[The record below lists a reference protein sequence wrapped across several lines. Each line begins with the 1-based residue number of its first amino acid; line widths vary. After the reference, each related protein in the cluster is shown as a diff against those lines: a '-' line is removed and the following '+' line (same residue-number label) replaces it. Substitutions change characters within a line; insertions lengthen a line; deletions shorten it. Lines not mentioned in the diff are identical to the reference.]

1 MPEIGAEN
9 WLSGNISLKLNNHWK
24 FKLENQLR
32 IDLDNGSIE
41 RNFTEFQIEEKISK
55 SLSWGISYRYIL
67 RNINFEEG
75 LANYNRYNYYL
86 IFKHNLGNKNRFK
99 IEYKI
104 QSQRRRETFTNTNK
118 YVGELRKYW
127 RIKTLLSYN
136 VKNWKLDP
144 KVGIEFFLRNINHPP
159 GQYNR
164 YRISIGTKKKINQNQ
179 YITFKYMFEKQYKQ
193 WNPEVMHV
201 FGIKYNYSAKHFTKN
216 YLNKNNDD

>member
-32 IDLDNGSIE
+32 IDLDNRSIE
-41 RNFTEFQIEEKISK
+41 RNFTEFQIEEKMYK

-67 RNINFEEG
+67 RNIDFQEG
-75 LANYNRYNYYL
+75 LEKYNRYNYYL

-127 RIKTLLSYN
+127 RIKTLLSYD

>member
-1 MPEIGAEN
+1 M
-9 WLSGNISLKLNNHWK
+9 
-24 FKLENQLR
+24 
-32 IDLDNGSIE
+32 
-41 RNFTEFQIEEKISK
+41 
-55 SLSWGISYRYIL
+55 
-67 RNINFEEG
+67 
-75 LANYNRYNYYL
+75 

-179 YITFKYMFEKQYKQ
+179 YITLKYMFEKQYKQ

>member
-32 IDLDNGSIE
+32 IDLDNRSIE
-41 RNFTEFQIEEKISK
+41 RNFTEFQIEEKMYK

-67 RNINFEEG
+67 RNIDFQEG
-75 LANYNRYNYYL
+75 LEKYNRYNYYL

-136 VKNWKLDP
+136 IKNWKLDP

>member
-67 RNINFEEG
+67 RNIDFEEG
-75 LANYNRYNYYL
+75 LAKYNRYNYYC

-144 KVGIEFFLRNINHPP
+144 KVGIEFFLRNINHLP

>member
-32 IDLDNGSIE
+32 IDLNNGSIE

-67 RNINFEEG
+67 RNIDFEEG
-75 LANYNRYNYYL
+75 LAKYNRYNYYL
-86 IFKHNLGNKNRFK
+86 IFKYNLGNKNRFK

>member
-24 FKLENQLR
+24 FNLENQLR
-32 IDLDNGSIE
+32 IDFDNGSIE

-55 SLSWGISYRYIL
+55 SLYWGISYRYIL

-75 LANYNRYNYYL
+75 LAKYNRYNFYWIL
-86 IFKHNLGNKNRFK
+86 KHNLGNNNRFK

-104 QSQRRRETFTNTNK
+104 QSQRRRETFKNTNK

-127 RIKTLLSYN
+127 RIKTVLSYN
-136 VKNWKLDP
+136 IKNWKLDP
-144 KVGIEFFLRNINHPP
+144 KVGIEFFLRSIHHPSD
-159 GQYNR
+159 QYNR
-164 YRISIGTKKKINQNQ
+164 YRISIGTKKKINKNQ

-193 WNPEVMHV
+193 WNPEIMHV
-201 FGIKYNYSAKHFTKN
+201 FGIKYNYSKKHYTKN